1 MKYLVLEVHPAYV
14 VVLDEEGR
22 FLKAANQRCQVGD
35 TLEEIVQL
43 RYPDTRR
50 PIHWRRAAVAA
61 AGLAA
66 CFGLAFV
73 GYYQPNFT
81 PYGTLRIQINPDVEM
96 TLSRTERV
104 LELTGLNAD
113 GQALLEGYDH
123 RGKSRQQA
131 ADELLE
137 RAVEMGFLSQGD
149 MVCITVDSADAQWQ
163 SWEEETAVIQLQED
177 WSDQVEILAGP
188 AEEWQT
194 ESIVIPVA
202 TPVPTPAPTPVP
214 TAVPTPAPTPTPVPV
229 VSTPVP
235 QTDDDDDD
243 TDDGDDGGQD
253 DDDADD
259 TDDRQQGDDDSPD
272 EQED

>member
-66 CFGLAFV
+66 CFCLAFV

-123 RGKSRQQA
+123 RGKSRQQT
-131 ADELLE
+131 ADELLD
-137 RAVEMGFLSQGD
+137 RAAEMGFLSQGD
-149 MVCITVDSADAQWQ
+149 VVCITVDSADAQWQ
-163 SWEEETAVIQLQED
+163 SWEEETAVTQLQED
-177 WSDQVEILAGP
+177 WSGQVEILAGP
-188 AEEWQT
+188 AGESEG
-194 ESIVIPVA
+194 ESITIPVS
-202 TPVPTPAPTPVP
+202 TPAPTAAPTPSPVP
-214 TAVPTPAPTPTPVPV
+214 TATPAPII
-229 VSTPVP
+229 STPVP

-243 TDDGDDGGQD
+243 DDDGDDGG
-253 DDDADD
+253 DDDAHDTDD
-259 TDDRQQGDDDSPD
+259 TDDSDADDGEQGDDDAPERQD
-272 EQED
+272 D

>member
-66 CFGLAFV
+66 CFCLAFV

-123 RGKSRQQA
+123 RGKSRQQT
-131 ADELLE
+131 ADELLD
-137 RAVEMGFLSQGD
+137 RAAEMGFLSQGD
-149 MVCITVDSADAQWQ
+149 VVCITVDSADAQWQ
-163 SWEEETAVIQLQED
+163 SWEEETAVTQLQED
-177 WSDQVEILAGP
+177 WSGQVEILAGP

-259 TDDRQQGDDDSPD
+259 TDDQQGDDDSPD
-272 EQED
+272 EQDG